1 MLRSDVCDY
10 SDAYIVA
17 RGRIT
22 VIGDNDAKIIKK
34 LIFKNNVPFRSCKSN
49 INNPFIDN
57 AVDLD
62 IIMSMYNLLECTDNY
77 SMTLGILSN
86 YYRDEINDSGIE
98 NNIDG
103 NKINNAKIITSKTFE
118 YKTKIIGRTP
128 NDSNTLEKGVAVHL
142 NISVV
147 FEDFSTFYWLTSK

>member
-1 MLRSDVCDY
+1 
-10 SDAYIVA
+10 
-17 RGRIT
+17 
-22 VIGDNDAKIIKK
+22 
-34 LIFKNNVPFRSCKSN
+34 
-49 INNPFIDN
+49 
-57 AVDLD
+57 
-62 IIMSMYNLLECTDNY
+62 MSMYNLLECTYNY

-103 NKINNAKIITSKTFE
+103 NKINNSKIITSKTFE

-128 NDSNTLEKGVAVHL
+128 NDSNTLKKGVTVHL

-147 FEDFSTFYWLTSK
+147 FEDFSTFY